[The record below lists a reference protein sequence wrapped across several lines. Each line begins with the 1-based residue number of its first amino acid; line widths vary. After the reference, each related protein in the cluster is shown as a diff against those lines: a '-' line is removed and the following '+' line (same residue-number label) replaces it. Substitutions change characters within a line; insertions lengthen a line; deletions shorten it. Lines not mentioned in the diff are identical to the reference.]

1 VGLRRAGLLLVF
13 LSSLQAAPMLRLV
26 SSTVGPVSL
35 AVAGPANTQTMEAYN
50 AGDGALSL
58 SFGSSVTW
66 VTAAL
71 GAPRNCTTTQA
82 VKTCLT
88 IQFNINSAGLP
99 AGVSTGIVTV
109 SDPNAVDAPQTV
121 AVVVR
126 VGPVDAYV
134 APGGSRT
141 VPFAASS
148 FLTPKIT
155 TQDGGKWLS
164 MALDGTGSF
173 RFSYSY
179 PIRLTPPGSMAA
191 GNYNGGITTS
201 GATNPTDNQVL
212 PVVMRVTT
220 QPIGEPLVAT
230 TFAPQPAPDR
240 VSIRLAQG
248 APALA
253 YPFSPV
259 VLLNNAGQGT
269 LTVTDTATNGA
280 WLKKDVVPGFFAI
293 DPAGLSPGSNSGS
306 VVFTSNAANG
316 TVTVPVDLTIVPKGN
331 PIVYYQGVLDN
342 GTFVPGDTVAQG
354 DVMAVKG
361 EQLSFSPYTPGQL
374 PLATQLGGTS
384 VLVNGKAAPLFY
396 TSYGQI
402 AFQMPVETPV
412 GTALVQVKR
421 DDGSTSNQASVTVG
435 IRAPRL
441 IVAVNQ
447 DFSINGPDHPA
458 HVGEALTIYAIGL
471 GATSPAVATGALAP
485 SAEPLARVTPT
496 PDVVFG
502 AGLFATNVAP
512 AFAGLTPGAAGLYQ
526 VNVIVPDGTPK
537 GASSMAV
544 AFSDALSNALTL
556 YVQ

>member
-1 VGLRRAGLLLVF
+1 VGLRRAGLLLFF

-26 SSTVGPVSL
+26 SSTIGPVSF
-35 AVAGPANTQTMEAYN
+35 AVTGPSNIQTMEAYN

-58 SFGSSVTW
+58 SFNSSVTW

-71 GAPRNCTTTQA
+71 GAPRNCTTTFA
-82 VKTCLT
+82 TKTCLT
-88 IQFNINSAGLP
+88 IQFTINSAGLP
-99 AGVSTGIVTV
+99 QGTSTGVVTV

-126 VGPVDAYV
+126 VGPVDTYV
-134 APGGSRT
+134 APGRT
-141 VPFAASS
+141 RVVPFYASS
-148 FLTPKIT
+148 FLTPKVT

-173 RFSYSY
+173 RFNYYY
-179 PIRLTPPGSMAA
+179 PILLSPSVSMSA
-191 GNYNGGITTS
+191 GNYNGGITTT

-230 TFAPQPAPDR
+230 TFSPQPTNDR
-240 VSIRLAQG
+240 LSIRLAQG
-248 APALA
+248 APPLA

-269 LTVTDTATNGA
+269 LTITDTTVTGS
-280 WLKKDVVPGFFAI
+280 WIKKDVVPGFFAI
-293 DPAGLSPGSNSGS
+293 DPSGLSPGTNSGS
-306 VVFTSNAANG
+306 VAFTSNAANG
-316 TVTVPVDLTIVPKGN
+316 TVTVPVDLQIVAKGN
-331 PIVYYQGVLDN
+331 PLVYYQGVLDN

-354 DVMAVKG
+354 DVMVVKG

-374 PLATQLGGTS
+374 PLVTVLGGTS

-402 AFQMPVETPV
+402 AFQIPVEAPV

-421 DDGSTSNQASVTVG
+421 DDGSASNQVSVTVG
-435 IRAPRL
+435 TRAPRL
-441 IVAVNQ
+441 LVTVNQ
-447 DFSINGPDHPA
+447 DFSINDANHPA
-458 HVGEALTIYAIGL
+458 HIGDAITIYAIGL
-471 GATSPAVATGALAP
+471 GPTNPAVATGALAP

-496 PDVVFG
+496 PQVVFG
-502 AGLFATNVAP
+502 SGLFAPNVVP
-512 AFAGLTPGAAGLYQ
+512 LYAGLTPGSAGLYQ

-537 GASSMAV
+537 GSTALSV
-544 AFSDALSNALTL
+544 AFTDSDSNPLTL